1 VRGEEIERG
10 SKDLDSSDPTQ
21 ASPDV
26 LQPSVRKRSSQRYQQ
41 QRRVSQMRVQI
52 GDRVKVVDQ
61 DITGVVVEMGW
72 GNKVVIT
79 DDASE
84 YEAPDNRLEF
94 RDYEL
99 EVTK

>member
-1 VRGEEIERG
+1 MSSEFLCQ
-10 SKDLDSSDPTQ
+10 DLEAKLFNWF
-21 ASPDV
+21 ASR
-26 LQPSVRKRSSQRYQQ
+26 LNASIIKRSGE
-41 QRRVSQMRVQI
+41 MNVQI